1 MRMRKRRRPV
11 PREPEERRDMVS
23 AELDALF
30 GPSRKHIH
38 ERKEWVA
45 VAKVDDHEAGAGPI
59 DLDSGVVQLRGARAA
74 EPTN

>member
-1 MRMRKRRRPV
+1 MRKRRRPR
-11 PREPEERRDMVS
+11 PTEPEERREMVS

-59 DLDSGVVQLRGARAA
+59 DLDSGIVQLRSSPAT

>member
-1 MRMRKRRRPV
+1 M
-11 PREPEERRDMVS
+11 S
-23 AELDALF
+23 AEVDELF

-59 DLDSGVVQLRGARAA
+59 DLDSGVVQLNLPS
-74 EPTN
+74 EQPN